1 LEKLV
6 GPVVVDGGGP
16 VIRVMM
22 MVAEGVLGLVA
33 SVVVVV
39 VVVVVPVA
47 VNTDARI
54 CGVTDV
60 VGVGVETEKSEGRFM
75 MLAEGGE
82 GSRGGSAGILR
93 GTSGCDLSDGSRGGS
108 AGDTTG

>member
-1 LEKLV
+1 M
-6 GPVVVDGGGP
+6 
-16 VIRVMM
+16 IRVMM

-60 VGVGVETEKSEGRFM
+60 VGVHRRCEY
-75 MLAEGGE
+75 
-82 GSRGGSAGILR
+82 
-93 GTSGCDLSDGSRGGS
+93 
-108 AGDTTG
+108 